1 MLREKPDPRRQ
12 SMRRNLIILTL
23 LASAFTGCKMDPAP
37 PTIDD
42 AKVIWNNLNTR
53 SGLKNKVELVE
64 MKKTDGQ
71 MTEVNGVKVYT
82 LYYESREKNLVHM
95 GNQKPGD
102 VETVKSNYGFQKTE
116 QGWQGPD
123 GTIFPN

>member
-1 MLREKPDPRRQ
+1 
-12 SMRRNLIILTL
+12 MRRNLIILAL
-23 LASAFTGCKMDPAP
+23 LASAIVGCKTDPAP
-37 PTIDD
+37 PTIED

-53 SGLKNKVELVE
+53 SGLKNKVELVD

-95 GNQKPGD
+95 GNQKPGN
-102 VETVKSNYGFQKTE
+102 VETVKSNYGFQNSE